1 MKNTILYASVIA
13 TLGVLLISSLGMSVE
28 AEPNSNSAIK
38 TKGSTAFFAFDD
50 GVVGGLVFVSTLD
63 NSEDRLITYQYQ
75 NTDSSEDVSFGF
87 NCVAPS
93 QTLEIS
99 KKLEEGKLNFNTKNL
114 ECNTKMGPDGIF
126 SLTLSGEEVKLKDQK
141 FSFSKCIEVEGD
153 KVCTKTHGH
162 KAVTD
167 ATAEGTAFGSDVK
180 ASGDMGTS
188 KAITTHSNK

>member
-63 NSEDRLITYQYQ
+63 N
-75 NTDSSEDVSFGF
+75 SEDVSFGF